1 MQFLIVSLAFLGMT
15 SGGVVYT
22 NGYFPTVYAN
32 SGFPLVY
39 ADTAAVAPV
48 AVASIPV
55 ATVPISPEA
64 QAVGDSIKCN
74 LKALSES
81 ACKLAEGINCKA
93 FFDCRKWCKKLT
105 HQNVIPSTKGALLFY
120 FLETNF

>member
-1 MQFLIVSLAFLGMT
+1 MHIQKYIFVVDSSFQLKMQFLIVSLAFLGMT
-15 SGGVVYT
+15 SGAVVYT
-22 NGYFPTVYAN
+22 NGYYPTVYAN
-32 SGFPLVY
+32 SAFPLVY
-39 ADTAAVAPV
+39 ADTVAVAPV
-48 AVASIPV
+48 PV

-93 FFDCRKWCKKLT
+93 SFISENGVKT
-105 HQNVIPSTKGALLFY
+105 
-120 FLETNF
+120 